1 MTPQQRFIGPEL
13 SDLLQEVRSELGD
26 QAIIHEANRIRHGGV
41 GGFFRK
47 EGFEVLASPPPS
59 AAGSAGPRP
68 QPSVAD
74 EQRRSRRLLGRG
86 SKKSTTSEA
95 QPIGDLLDV
104 DEALIDKLTN
114 AMESERAWADA
125 IGNSTAAGTSTSDV
139 ISPSATRA
147 EPRPVRRFG
156 PDDLAPIPE
165 STDRIAPASALLE
178 RVAAPD
184 EPLLGRTPTPGQAL
198 LDRAD
203 SISNNERVGQ
213 LVSGARDVLGDRTV
227 SSRSGL
233 RPSTAPAR
241 TTLAR
246 TTSVPPRGLMDEVE
260 TVERFSGLLHRAID
274 TPKPIGSDTNQ
285 RARTRSLPAEL
296 ATTVPTPKPTH
307 RAAASAKPQ
316 ATAGNGVG
324 FWDDLA
330 QLEQVLPLRPTA
342 HANVQLVV
350 GPLDV
355 ALPLA
360 NRFAS
365 DTSIELAVL
374 SDEIELLGVLDE
386 QMTESSRDL
395 HQRLLTRARDGARAI
410 GVIEADDDL
419 RERGS
424 SLDRM
429 LPPRL
434 LTMIDRVCADGAVDL
449 LRLTLRSMAPVEEM
463 KTLIE
468 SFSVPCAIDLATAP
482 TGAELDAA
490 LDAGLPIVSIAGR
503 QLTPALAMALKH
515 R

>member
-59 AAGSAGPRP
+59 SAGSAGPRP
-68 QPSVAD
+68 EPSVAD

-86 SKKSTTSEA
+86 SKKSATSEA
-95 QPIGDLLDV
+95 QPAGDFLDV
-104 DEALIDKLTN
+104 DDALIDKLTN

-125 IGNSTAAGTSTSDV
+125 IGDSASVPASGV

-156 PDDLAPIPE
+156 PDDLAPIAE

-178 RVAAPD
+178 RVATPA

-203 SISNNERVGQ
+203 SISNHERVGQ
-213 LVSGARDVLGDRTV
+213 LVSGAREVIGDRTI

-233 RPSTAPAR
+233 HASPVTAPAS
-241 TTLAR
+241 AAPSR
-246 TTSVPPRGLMDEVE
+246 TTSVPPRGLMDEAE
-260 TVERFSGLLHRAID
+260 SVERFSGLLHRAID
-274 TPKPIGSDTNQ
+274 IPKPIGSDTNH
-285 RARTRSLPAEL
+285 RARTRSLPPEL

-307 RAAASAKPQ
+307 RAAASPKPQ
-316 ATAGNGVG
+316 ATSGTGVG

-374 SDEIELLGVLDE
+374 SDEVELLGVLDE

-410 GVIEADDDL
+410 GVIEADDDM

-449 LRLTLRSMAPVEEM
+449 LRLTLRSMAPVDEM
-463 KTLIE
+463 QTLIE

-482 TGAELDAA
+482 TGVELDAA